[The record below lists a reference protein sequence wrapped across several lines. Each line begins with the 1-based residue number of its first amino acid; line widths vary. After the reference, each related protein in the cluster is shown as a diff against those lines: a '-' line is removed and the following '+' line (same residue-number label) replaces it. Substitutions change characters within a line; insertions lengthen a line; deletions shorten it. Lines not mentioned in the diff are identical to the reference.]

1 LLAVCTLVSATQ
13 ITGEAMVFGSSSQ
26 EPGSGDNWVRSRAR
40 RSWKWMKD
48 TFTSAPV
55 TAQLQSLDGRTQVQT
70 TAIETVGQQIA
81 DLSRNQRGMLQVLE
95 QNQAMFGRIDSLLVR
110 LASLNEAVVKDHED
124 TARMLTDVRA
134 QLDELRSMPADLAA
148 AKAELASG
156 FREAESRLLDEASR
170 TREQLGALT
179 TGEQLQTM
187 LGEGVLAQG
196 LASTRAQIVNELQK
210 VQQVLA
216 MHGVDVRDRIAALPS
231 LERIRALLE
240 AASPAGELEGI
251 KAWLT
256 TGLQDVSTSV
266 AERVAGLDARIA
278 VLPSVDHVQAAVDT
292 GAVAQQLALEKGQVA
307 ESLQKIHEALGRQSS
322 DVLLRLASLPSTE
335 QVQSLINNG
344 TIATELASA
353 WSQLVDGLQRVQET
367 VAAHAARMHEQ
378 LATLPSADH
387 IQGLVNGGALVQEV
401 AKTRSDIAGG
411 LQKVSYE
418 TSAQLDGVQ
427 SRLAAIPTGD
437 EFRALIGSGTI
448 IQEVAAAK
456 AHLSEGLHKVQAV
469 MAEQGAGVQARLAQ
483 LPSTEQVHAFIEG
496 GTASTVQSTR
506 KLVAE
511 EAQRGQ
517 LVAERTASRLSA
529 LQSRGVIPLPS
540 MGLVM
545 CRNPL
550 GYVAVPADDL
560 ATVGSLADGLLPRQ
574 GTLKFIEK
582 HLKPGGTFVD
592 VGANVGLFSL
602 LAARVA
608 GPGGKVI
615 AIEPAPVAA
624 AALRATV
631 SANGLEALVQVEE
644 VAAGAE
650 RGLGTLSVT
659 SNCRLSTLLSAVLPP
674 GVSAS
679 TVVTEVVTLDEILGD
694 IVPDVVK
701 ISVGGWELKVLD
713 GMQGLLAAHPDV
725 ILVME
730 FDPAHIRS
738 TGLSAAGW
746 VDRMGSAGMRISEI
760 DERNGELL
768 PLRRSGIE
776 EIVSTN
782 VVISR
787 NPALRREGV
796 DEPLWQTA

>member
-1 LLAVCTLVSATQ
+1 
-13 ITGEAMVFGSSSQ
+13 M
-26 EPGSGDNWVRSRAR
+26 R
-40 RSWKWMKD
+40 D

-55 TAQLQSLDGRTQVQT
+55 TEQLQSLDGRTQVQT
-70 TAIETVGQQIA
+70 TAIESVGQQIA
-81 DLSRNQRGMLQVLE
+81 DLSRNQRGLFQVLE
-95 QNQAMFGRIDSLLVR
+95 QHQAMFGRIDAVLER
-110 LASLNEAVVKDHED
+110 LASLNEASVKGHDD
-124 TARMLTDVRA
+124 TARMLADVRA
-134 QLDELRSMPADLAA
+134 QLGELRSMPGDLAA

-156 FREAESRLLDEASR
+156 IRAAEGRLLEETSR
-170 TREQLGALT
+170 TRVQLGALP
-179 TGEQLQTM
+179 TGEQVQAM

-210 VQQVLA
+210 LQQVLA
-216 MHGVDVRDRIAALPS
+216 MHGVDLRDQLAALPS
-231 LERIRALLE
+231 LERIRALLDD
-240 AASPAGELEGI
+240 ASPAGELEGMR
-251 KAWLT
+251 AALSS
-256 TGLQDVSTSV
+256 GLQDVSNTV
-266 AERVAGLDARIA
+266 AERVAGLDARVAI
-278 VLPSVDHVQAAVDT
+278 LPSLDHVQAAVDT
-292 GAVAQQLALEKGQVA
+292 GAVAQQLALERGQVA
-307 ESLQKIHEALGRQSS
+307 EGLQKIHEMLGRQSA
-322 DVLLRLASLPSTE
+322 DVLSRVASLPSTE
-335 QVQSLINNG
+335 QVQALINNS

-353 WSQLVDGLQRVQET
+353 WSQLVDGLQRVQEA

-378 LATLPSADH
+378 LATLPSADQ
-387 IQGLVNGGALVQEV
+387 IQGLVNGGVLVEEV
-401 AKTRSDIAGG
+401 AKARSDIVGG
-411 LQKVSYE
+411 LQKVSYD

-456 AHLSEGLHKVQAV
+456 AHLSEGLHRVQAV

-496 GTASTVQSTR
+496 GTANTVQSTR

-517 LVAERTASRLSA
+517 LVAERTVSRLSV

-540 MGLVM
+540 VGLVM

-560 ATVGSLADGLLPRQ
+560 ATIGLLADGVLPRQ

-631 SANGLEALVQVEE
+631 RANGLEALVQVEE

-650 RGLGTLSVT
+650 RGLGTLSVMP
-659 SNCRLSTLLSAVLPP
+659 NCRLSTLLPAVLPP
-674 GVSAS
+674 GAQAS
-679 TVVTEVVTLDEILGD
+679 TVVANVVPLDELLAET
-694 IVPDVVK
+694 VPDVVK
-701 ISVGGWELKVLD
+701 ISVGGWELKVLE
-713 GMQGLLAAHPDV
+713 GMQGLLSAHPEIV
-725 ILVME
+725 LVME

-746 VDRMGSAGMRISEI
+746 VDRMGAAGMRIFEI
-760 DERNGELL
+760 DERNGEIL

-782 VVISR
+782 VVITRS
-787 NPALRREGV
+787 PSLRREGA

>member
-1 LLAVCTLVSATQ
+1 
-13 ITGEAMVFGSSSQ
+13 
-26 EPGSGDNWVRSRAR
+26 
-40 RSWKWMKD
+40 MKD

-55 TAQLQSLDGRTQVQT
+55 TAQLQSLDGRTQIQT
-70 TAIETVGQQIA
+70 AAIETVGQQIA

-95 QNQAMFGRIDSLLVR
+95 QHQAMFGRIDSLLVR
-110 LASLNEAVVKDHED
+110 LASLNEAAVNGHED

-134 QLDELRSMPADLAA
+134 QLGELRSMPADLAA
-148 AKAELASG
+148 SKAEIASG
-156 FREAESRLLDEASR
+156 VREAEGRLLEEASR
-170 TREQLGALT
+170 TRVQLGALP
-179 TGEQLQTM
+179 TGEQMQAM
-187 LGEGVLAQG
+187 LGEGELAQG

-210 VQQVLA
+210 LQQVLA
-216 MHGVDVRDRIAALPS
+216 MHGVDVRDRLAALT
-231 LERIRALLE
+231 A
-240 AASPAGELEGI
+240 
-251 KAWLT
+251 
-256 TGLQDVSTSV
+256 GLQDVSSTM
-266 AERVAGLDARIA
+266 AERVAGLDARVA

-307 ESLQKIHEALGRQSS
+307 ESLQKIHEALARLPELSKSQLAADVLGLHDGMARQSA
-322 DVLLRLASLPSTE
+322 DIAARLASVPSTE
-335 QVQSLINNG
+335 QVQALINNS

-401 AKTRSDIAGG
+401 AKARADIAGG
-411 LQKVSYE
+411 LQKVSYD

-448 IQEVAAAK
+448 IQEVVAAK
-456 AHLSEGLHKVQAV
+456 EHLSEGLHKVQAV

-517 LVAERTASRLSA
+517 MVAERTASRLSA

-540 MGLVM
+540 VGLVM

-560 ATVGSLADGLLPRQ
+560 ATIGSLADGVLPRQ

-582 HLKPGGTFVD
+582 QLKSGGTFVD

-602 LAARVA
+602 LAARVT

-650 RGLGTLSVT
+650 RGLGTLSVMP
-659 SNCRLSTLLSAVLPP
+659 NCRLSTLLPAVLPP
-674 GVSAS
+674 GAQAS
-679 TVVTEVVTLDEILGD
+679 TVVTNVVPLDELLAET
-694 IVPDVVK
+694 VPDLVK
-701 ISVGGWELKVLD
+701 ISVGGWELKVLE
-713 GMQGLLAAHPDV
+713 GMQGLLAAHSEIV
-725 ILVME
+725 LVME

-782 VVISR
+782 VVITR
-787 NPALRREGV
+787 NPALRRDGV

>member
-1 LLAVCTLVSATQ
+1 
-13 ITGEAMVFGSSSQ
+13 
-26 EPGSGDNWVRSRAR
+26 
-40 RSWKWMKD
+40 MKD

-55 TAQLQSLDGRTQVQT
+55 MGQLQSLEGRTQVHT
-70 TAIETVGQQIA
+70 SAIEAVGQQLA
-81 DLSRNQRGMLQVLE
+81 ELSRNQRGLFQVLE
-95 QNQAMFGRIDSLLVR
+95 QHQAMFGRIDGLLGR
-110 LASLNEAVVKDHED
+110 LVSQSETMVKSQDD
-124 TARMLTDVRA
+124 TVRMLTGVRA
-134 QLDELRSMPADLAA
+134 QIGELQSLPGDLAA
-148 AKAELASG
+148 ARTDLAAG
-156 FREAESRLLDEASR
+156 LREVEGRVLEEVAG
-170 TREQLGALT
+170 TRGQLGALASH
-179 TGEQLQTM
+179 EQIQVM
-187 LGEGVLAQG
+187 LGEGPLAQG
-196 LASTRAQIVNELQK
+196 LVSTRAQLVNELQK
-210 VQQVLA
+210 LQQVLA
-216 MHGVDVRDRIAALPS
+216 MHGVDVRDRLAALPS
-231 LERIRALLE
+231 VDRIRALLDEVNAAGAVE
-240 AASPAGELEGI
+240 ALGSGLSA
-251 KAWLT
+251 
-256 TGLQDVSTSV
+256 GLQQVSASL
-266 AERVAGLDARIA
+266 AERVAGIEARIA

-307 ESLQKIHEALGRQSS
+307 ESLQKIHEALSRLPELWRTQLSADVQGLHDSMMRQSAEIS
-322 DVLLRLASLPSTE
+322 ARLSTLPSTE
-335 QVQSLINNG
+335 QVQALVNNG

-387 IQGLVNGGALVQEV
+387 IQCLVNGGALVQEV
-401 AKTRSDIAGG
+401 AKARSDIASG

-437 EFRALIGSGTI
+437 EFRSLIGSGAI
-448 IQEVAAAK
+448 LQEVAAAR
-456 AHLSEGLHKVQAV
+456 AQLSEGLHKVQAV
-469 MAEQGAGVQARLAQ
+469 IGEHGASVQARLAQ

-506 KLVAE
+506 KLVTE

-529 LQSRGVIPLPS
+529 LQTRGVIPLAS
-540 MGLVM
+540 QGLVM
-545 CRNPL
+545 CRNPI

-560 ATVGSLADGLLPRQ
+560 ATIGSLADGVLPRP

-582 HLKPGGTFVD
+582 NLKPGGTFVD

-602 LAARVA
+602 MAARVV
-608 GPGGKVI
+608 GPGGRVI
-615 AIEPAPVAA
+615 AIEPAPVVA
-624 AALRATV
+624 AALRATI
-631 SANGLEALVQVEE
+631 SANGLDALVRVEQ

-650 RGLGTLSVT
+650 RGLATLSVT
-659 SNCRLSTLLSAVLPP
+659 SNCRQSTLLPAVLPP
-674 GVSAS
+674 GTQAS
-679 TVVTEVVTLDEILGD
+679 TVVTDVVTLDEMLGD

-713 GMQGLLAAHPDV
+713 GMQALLAAHPDI

-746 VDRMGSAGMRISEI
+746 VDRMGSAGMRICEI
-760 DERNGELL
+760 DERNGEPL

-776 EIVSTN
+776 EIVSMN

-787 NPALRREGV
+787 NPSVQWAGGE
-796 DEPLWQTA
+796 EPLWQTP

>member
-1 LLAVCTLVSATQ
+1 
-13 ITGEAMVFGSSSQ
+13 M
-26 EPGSGDNWVRSRAR
+26 R
-40 RSWKWMKD
+40 D

-70 TAIETVGQQIA
+70 TAIKAVGQQIA
-81 DLSRNQRGMLQVLE
+81 DLSRNQSGMFQLLE
-95 QNQAMFGRIDSLLVR
+95 QHQAMFGRIDAVLERVALQ
-110 LASLNEAVVKDHED
+110 NEATVKAHDEA
-124 TARMLTDVRA
+124 ARMLTDVRT
-134 QLDELRSMPADLAA
+134 QLGELRSMPADLAA
-148 AKAELASG
+148 SKAEIASG
-156 FREAESRLLDEASR
+156 VREAEGRLLEEASR
-170 TREQLGALT
+170 ARVQLGALP
-179 TGEQLQTM
+179 TGEQMQAM

-210 VQQVLA
+210 LQQFLA
-216 MHGVDVRDRIAALPS
+216 MHGVDVRDRLAALT
-231 LERIRALLE
+231 A
-240 AASPAGELEGI
+240 
-251 KAWLT
+251 
-256 TGLQDVSTSV
+256 GLQDVSSTID
-266 AERVAGLDARIA
+266 ERVAGLDARVA
-278 VLPSVDHVQAAVDT
+278 VLPSVDHVQAAMDT

-307 ESLQKIHEALGRQSS
+307 ESLQKIHEALVRLPELSKSQLAADVQGLHDGMARQSA
-322 DVLLRLASLPSTE
+322 DIAARLASLPSTE

-378 LATLPSADH
+378 LATLPSADQ

-401 AKTRSDIAGG
+401 AKARADIAGG
-411 LQKVSYE
+411 LQKVSYD

-437 EFRALIGSGTI
+437 EFRVLIGSGTI

-496 GTASTVQSTR
+496 GTASTLQSTR

-511 EAQRGQ
+511 ETQRGQ
-517 LVAERTASRLSA
+517 LVVERMASRLSA
-529 LQSRGVIPLPS
+529 LQARGVIPLPS
-540 MGLVM
+540 VGLVM

-560 ATVGSLADGLLPRQ
+560 STIGSLADGVLPRQ

-608 GPGGKVI
+608 GPGGRVI

-650 RGLGTLSVT
+650 RGLGTLSVMP
-659 SNCRLSTLLSAVLPP
+659 NCRLSTLLPAVLPP
-674 GVSAS
+674 GAQAS
-679 TVVTEVVTLDEILGD
+679 TVVANVVPLDELLAE

-701 ISVGGWELKVLD
+701 ISVGGWELKVLE
-713 GMQGLLAAHPDV
+713 GMQGLLSAHPEIV
-725 ILVME
+725 LVME
-730 FDPAHIRS
+730 FDPSHIRS

-746 VDRMGSAGMRISEI
+746 VDRMGTAGMRIFEI

-782 VVISR
+782 VVITR
-787 NPALRREGV
+787 NPALRREGAV
-796 DEPLWQTA
+796 EPLWQTA

>member
-1 LLAVCTLVSATQ
+1 
-13 ITGEAMVFGSSSQ
+13 M
-26 EPGSGDNWVRSRAR
+26 R
-40 RSWKWMKD
+40 D

-70 TAIETVGQQIA
+70 TAIESVGQQIA
-81 DLSRNQRGMLQVLE
+81 DLSRNQRGLFQVLE
-95 QNQAMFGRIDSLLVR
+95 QHQAMFGRIDAVLER
-110 LASLNEAVVKDHED
+110 LASLSEAAVKGHDD
-124 TARMLTDVRA
+124 TARMLADVRA
-134 QLDELRSMPADLAA
+134 QLGELRSMPADLAA

-156 FREAESRLLDEASR
+156 IREAEGRLFEETSR
-170 TREQLGALT
+170 TRVQLGALP
-179 TGEQLQTM
+179 TGEQVQAM

-210 VQQVLA
+210 LQQVLA
-216 MHGVDVRDRIAALPS
+216 MHGVDVRDRLAALPS
-231 LERIRALLE
+231 LERIRALLDE
-240 AASPAGELEGI
+240 TSPAGELEGMRV
-251 KAWLT
+251 ALT
-256 TGLQDVSTSV
+256 AGLQDLSTSV

-307 ESLQKIHEALGRQSS
+307 ESLQKIHEALARQSS
-322 DVLLRLASLPSTE
+322 DVLSRLAGLPSTD
-335 QVQSLINNG
+335 QVQTLINNG

-401 AKTRSDIAGG
+401 AKARADIAGG
-411 LQKVSYE
+411 LQKVSYD

-437 EFRALIGSGTI
+437 EFRVLIGSGTI

-456 AHLSEGLHKVQAV
+456 AHLSEGLHKLQAV

-496 GTASTVQSTR
+496 GTASTLQSTR

-517 LVAERTASRLSA
+517 LVAERTVSRLSA
-529 LQSRGVIPLPS
+529 LQARGVIPLPS
-540 MGLVM
+540 LGLVM

-560 ATVGSLADGLLPRQ
+560 ATIGLLADGVLPRQ

-582 HLKPGGTFVD
+582 HLRPGGTFVD

-602 LAARVA
+602 LAARVT
-608 GPGGKVI
+608 GPGGRVI

-631 SANGLEALVQVEE
+631 SANGLEALVHVAE

-650 RGLGTLSVT
+650 RGLGTLSVMP
-659 SNCRLSTLLSAVLPP
+659 NCRLSTLLPAVLPT
-674 GVSAS
+674 GAQAS
-679 TVVTEVVTLDEILGD
+679 TVVANVVPLDELLAET
-694 IVPDVVK
+694 VPDVVK
-701 ISVGGWELKVLD
+701 ISVGGWELKVLE
-713 GMQGLLAAHPDV
+713 GMQGLLAAHSEIV
-725 ILVME
+725 LVME
-730 FDPAHIRS
+730 FDPSHIRS

-746 VDRMGSAGMRISEI
+746 VDRMGAAGMRIFEI

-782 VVISR
+782 VVITR
-787 NPALRREGV
+787 NPALQRAGG
-796 DEPLWQTA
+796 DEPLWQGS

>member
-1 LLAVCTLVSATQ
+1 
-13 ITGEAMVFGSSSQ
+13 
-26 EPGSGDNWVRSRAR
+26 
-40 RSWKWMKD
+40 
-48 TFTSAPV
+48 
-55 TAQLQSLDGRTQVQT
+55 
-70 TAIETVGQQIA
+70 
-81 DLSRNQRGMLQVLE
+81 
-95 QNQAMFGRIDSLLVR
+95 
-110 LASLNEAVVKDHED
+110 
-124 TARMLTDVRA
+124 
-134 QLDELRSMPADLAA
+134 
-148 AKAELASG
+148 
-156 FREAESRLLDEASR
+156 
-170 TREQLGALT
+170 
-179 TGEQLQTM
+179 
-187 LGEGVLAQG
+187 
-196 LASTRAQIVNELQK
+196 
-210 VQQVLA
+210 
-216 MHGVDVRDRIAALPS
+216 
-231 LERIRALLE
+231 
-240 AASPAGELEGI
+240 
-251 KAWLT
+251 
-256 TGLQDVSTSV
+256 
-266 AERVAGLDARIA
+266 
-278 VLPSVDHVQAAVDT
+278 
-292 GAVAQQLALEKGQVA
+292 
-307 ESLQKIHEALGRQSS
+307 
-322 DVLLRLASLPSTE
+322 
-335 QVQSLINNG
+335 
-344 TIATELASA
+344 
-353 WSQLVDGLQRVQET
+353 VDGLQRVQET
-367 VAAHAARMHEQ
+367 VVAHAARMHEQ

-401 AKTRSDIAGG
+401 AKARSDIAGG
-411 LQKVSYE
+411 LQKVSYD

-448 IQEVAAAK
+448 IEEVAAAK
-456 AHLSEGLHKVQAV
+456 AHLSEGLQKVQAAV
-469 MAEQGAGVQARLAQ
+469 AEHSAGVQARLAQ

-517 LVAERTASRLSA
+517 AIAERTASRLSA
-529 LQSRGVIPLPS
+529 LQLRGVIPLPS
-540 MGLVM
+540 VGLVL

-560 ATVGSLADGLLPRQ
+560 ATIGALADGVLPRP

-602 LAARVA
+602 MAARVV
-608 GPGGKVI
+608 GPGGRVI
-615 AIEPAPVAA
+615 AIEPAPVVA
-624 AALRATV
+624 AALRATI
-631 SANGLEALVQVEE
+631 SANGLESLVRAEE

-659 SNCRLSTLLSAVLPP
+659 SNCRLSTLLPAVLPP
-674 GVSAS
+674 GAQAS
-679 TVVTEVVTLDEILGD
+679 TVVTEVVPLDEILGD
-694 IVPDVVK
+694 VVPDVVK

-713 GMQGLLAAHPDV
+713 GMQGLLAAHPDI

-776 EIVSTN
+776 EVVSTN
-782 VVISR
+782 VVITR
-787 NPALRREGV
+787 NPALQREGV

>member
-1 LLAVCTLVSATQ
+1 
-13 ITGEAMVFGSSSQ
+13 M
-26 EPGSGDNWVRSRAR
+26 R
-40 RSWKWMKD
+40 D

-70 TAIETVGQQIA
+70 TAIESVGQQIA
-81 DLSRNQRGMLQVLE
+81 DLSRNQRGLFQMLE
-95 QNQAMFGRIDSLLVR
+95 QHQVMFGRIDALLGR
-110 LASLNEAVVKDHED
+110 LASQNEAAMKGQDE
-124 TARMLTDVRA
+124 TAHVLSDMRA
-134 QLDELRSMPADLAA
+134 QLGALRSMPADLAA
-148 AKAELASG
+148 AKAELALG
-156 FREAESRLLDEASR
+156 VRETESRLLEEASR
-170 TREQLGALT
+170 ARVLLGTLPTSEQMLS
-179 TGEQLQTM
+179 M

-196 LASTRAQIVNELQK
+196 QASTRAQIVNELQK

-216 MHGVDVRDRIAALPS
+216 MHGVDVRDRIDALPS
-231 LERIRALLE
+231 LERIRSLLVE
-240 AASPAGELEGI
+240 ASPAGEIDGL
-251 KAWLT
+251 KAALT
-256 TGLQDVSTSV
+256 AGLQDVSATV
-266 AERVAGLDARIA
+266 AERVAGLDARVA

-292 GAVAQQLALEKGQVA
+292 GAVAQQLALERGLVA
-307 ESLQKIHEALGRQSS
+307 ESLQKIHETLGRQSADFLS
-322 DVLLRLASLPSTE
+322 RVGSLPSTD
-335 QVQSLINNG
+335 QVQSLINNS

-353 WSQLVDGLQRVQET
+353 WSQLVDGLQRVQES

-401 AKTRSDIAGG
+401 AKARSDIAGG
-411 LQKVSYE
+411 LQKVSYD

-456 AHLSEGLHKVQAV
+456 AQLSDGLLKVQAAMV
-469 MAEQGAGVQARLAQ
+469 EQGAGVQARLAA
-483 LPSTEQVHAFIEG
+483 LPSTEQVHALIEG

-511 EAQRGQ
+511 EAQRGHAI
-517 LVAERTASRLSA
+517 AERTVSRLSQ
-529 LQSRGVIPLPS
+529 LQSRSVIPLAS
-540 MGLVM
+540 QGLVM

-560 ATVGSLADGLLPRQ
+560 ATIGSLADGVLPRQ

-582 HLKPGGTFVD
+582 QLKPGDTFVD

-602 LAARVA
+602 MAARVV
-608 GPGGKVI
+608 GSGGRVI
-615 AIEPAPVAA
+615 AIEPAPVVA
-624 AALRATV
+624 AALRATI
-631 SANGLEALVQVEE
+631 SANGLESLVRAEE

-659 SNCRLSTLLSAVLPP
+659 SNCRLSTLLPAVLPP
-674 GVSAS
+674 GAQAS
-679 TVVTEVVTLDEILGD
+679 TVVTEVVTLDEFLGD

-713 GMQGLLAAHPDV
+713 GMQGLLAAHPDIV
-725 ILVME
+725 LVME

-782 VVISR
+782 VVITR
-787 NPALRREGV
+787 NSTLQREGA

>member
-1 LLAVCTLVSATQ
+1 
-13 ITGEAMVFGSSSQ
+13 M
-26 EPGSGDNWVRSRAR
+26 R
-40 RSWKWMKD
+40 D

-70 TAIETVGQQIA
+70 TAIKAVGQQIA
-81 DLSRNQRGMLQVLE
+81 DLSRNQSGMFQLLE
-95 QNQAMFGRIDSLLVR
+95 QHQAMFGRIDAVLERVALQ
-110 LASLNEAVVKDHED
+110 NEATVKAHDEA
-124 TARMLTDVRA
+124 ARMLTDVRT
-134 QLDELRSMPADLAA
+134 QLGELRSMPADLAA
-148 AKAELASG
+148 SKAEIASG
-156 FREAESRLLDEASR
+156 VREAEGRLLEEASR
-170 TREQLGALT
+170 ARVQLGALP
-179 TGEQLQTM
+179 TGEQMQAM

-210 VQQVLA
+210 LQQFLA
-216 MHGVDVRDRIAALPS
+216 MHGVDVRDRLAALT
-231 LERIRALLE
+231 A
-240 AASPAGELEGI
+240 
-251 KAWLT
+251 
-256 TGLQDVSTSV
+256 GLQDVSSTID
-266 AERVAGLDARIA
+266 ERVAGLDARVA
-278 VLPSVDHVQAAVDT
+278 VLPSVDHVQAAMDT

-307 ESLQKIHEALGRQSS
+307 ESLQKIHEALVRLPELSKSQLAADVQGLHDGMARQSA
-322 DVLLRLASLPSTE
+322 DIAARLASLPSTE

-378 LATLPSADH
+378 LATLPSADQ

-401 AKTRSDIAGG
+401 AKARADIAGG
-411 LQKVSYE
+411 LQKVSYD

-437 EFRALIGSGTI
+437 EFRVLIGSGTI

-496 GTASTVQSTR
+496 GTASTLQSTR

-511 EAQRGQ
+511 ETQRGQ
-517 LVAERTASRLSA
+517 LVVERMASRLSA
-529 LQSRGVIPLPS
+529 LQARGVIPLPS
-540 MGLVM
+540 VGLVM

-560 ATVGSLADGLLPRQ
+560 STIGSLADGVLPRQ

-608 GPGGKVI
+608 GPGGRVI

-650 RGLGTLSVT
+650 RGLGTLSVMP
-659 SNCRLSTLLSAVLPP
+659 NCRLSTLLPAVLPP
-674 GVSAS
+674 GAQAS
-679 TVVTEVVTLDEILGD
+679 TVVANVVPLDELLAE

-701 ISVGGWELKVLD
+701 ISVGGWELKVLE
-713 GMQGLLAAHPDV
+713 GMQGLLSAHPEIV
-725 ILVME
+725 LVME
-730 FDPAHIRS
+730 FDPSHIRS

-746 VDRMGSAGMRISEI
+746 VDRMGTAGMRIFEI

-782 VVISR
+782 VVITR
-787 NPALRREGV
+787 NPALRREGA
-796 DEPLWQTA
+796 DEPLWQTP

>member
-1 LLAVCTLVSATQ
+1 
-13 ITGEAMVFGSSSQ
+13 M
-26 EPGSGDNWVRSRAR
+26 R
-40 RSWKWMKD
+40 D

-70 TAIETVGQQIA
+70 TAIKAVGQQIA
-81 DLSRNQRGMLQVLE
+81 DLSRNQSGMFQLLE
-95 QNQAMFGRIDSLLVR
+95 QHQAMFGRIDAVLERVALQ
-110 LASLNEAVVKDHED
+110 NEATVKAHDEA
-124 TARMLTDVRA
+124 ARMLTDVRT
-134 QLDELRSMPADLAA
+134 QLGELRSMPADLAA
-148 AKAELASG
+148 SKAEIASG
-156 FREAESRLLDEASR
+156 VREAEGRLLEEASR
-170 TREQLGALT
+170 TRVQLGALP
-179 TGEQLQTM
+179 TGEQMQAM

-210 VQQVLA
+210 LQQFLA
-216 MHGVDVRDRIAALPS
+216 MHGVDVRDRLAALT
-231 LERIRALLE
+231 A
-240 AASPAGELEGI
+240 
-251 KAWLT
+251 
-256 TGLQDVSTSV
+256 GLQDVSSTID
-266 AERVAGLDARIA
+266 ERVAGLDARVA
-278 VLPSVDHVQAAVDT
+278 VLPSVDHVQAAMDT

-307 ESLQKIHEALGRQSS
+307 ESLQKIHEALVRLPELSKSQLAADVQGLHDGMARQSA
-322 DVLLRLASLPSTE
+322 DIAARLASLPSTE

-378 LATLPSADH
+378 LATLPSADQ

-401 AKTRSDIAGG
+401 AKARADIAGG
-411 LQKVSYE
+411 LQKVSYD

-437 EFRALIGSGTI
+437 EFRVLIGSGTI

-496 GTASTVQSTR
+496 GTASTLQSTR

-511 EAQRGQ
+511 ETQRGQ
-517 LVAERTASRLSA
+517 LVVERMASRLSA
-529 LQSRGVIPLPS
+529 LQARGVIPLPS
-540 MGLVM
+540 VGLVM

-560 ATVGSLADGLLPRQ
+560 STIGSLADGVLPRQ

-608 GPGGKVI
+608 GPGGRVI

-650 RGLGTLSVT
+650 RGLGTLSVMP
-659 SNCRLSTLLSAVLPP
+659 NCRLSTLLPAVLPP
-674 GVSAS
+674 GAQAS
-679 TVVTEVVTLDEILGD
+679 TVVANVVPLDELLAE

-701 ISVGGWELKVLD
+701 ISVGGWELKVLE
-713 GMQGLLAAHPDV
+713 GMQGLLSAHPEIV
-725 ILVME
+725 LVME
-730 FDPAHIRS
+730 FDPSHIRS

-746 VDRMGSAGMRISEI
+746 VDRMGTAGMRIFEI

-782 VVISR
+782 VVITR
-787 NPALRREGV
+787 NPALRREGAV
-796 DEPLWQTA
+796 EPLWQTA

>member
-1 LLAVCTLVSATQ
+1 
-13 ITGEAMVFGSSSQ
+13 M
-26 EPGSGDNWVRSRAR
+26 R
-40 RSWKWMKD
+40 D

-70 TAIETVGQQIA
+70 TAIKAVGQQIA
-81 DLSRNQRGMLQVLE
+81 DLSRNQRGMFQLLE
-95 QNQAMFGRIDSLLVR
+95 QHQAMFGRIDAVLERVALQ
-110 LASLNEAVVKDHED
+110 NEATVKAHDEA
-124 TARMLTDVRA
+124 ARMLTDVRT
-134 QLDELRSMPADLAA
+134 QLGELRSMPADLAA
-148 AKAELASG
+148 SKAEIASG
-156 FREAESRLLDEASR
+156 VREAEGRLLEEASR
-170 TREQLGALT
+170 ARVQLGALP
-179 TGEQLQTM
+179 TGEQMQAM

-210 VQQVLA
+210 LQQFLA
-216 MHGVDVRDRIAALPS
+216 MHGVDVRDRLAALT
-231 LERIRALLE
+231 A
-240 AASPAGELEGI
+240 
-251 KAWLT
+251 
-256 TGLQDVSTSV
+256 GLQDVSSTID
-266 AERVAGLDARIA
+266 ERVAGLDARVA
-278 VLPSVDHVQAAVDT
+278 VLPSVDHVQAAMDT

-307 ESLQKIHEALGRQSS
+307 ESLQKIHEALVRLPELSKSQLAADVQGLHDGMARQSA
-322 DVLLRLASLPSTE
+322 DIAARLASLPSTE

-378 LATLPSADH
+378 LATLPSADQ

-401 AKTRSDIAGG
+401 AKARADIAGG
-411 LQKVSYE
+411 LQKVSYD

-437 EFRALIGSGTI
+437 EFRVLIGSGTI

-496 GTASTVQSTR
+496 GTASTLQSTR

-511 EAQRGQ
+511 ETQRGQ
-517 LVAERTASRLSA
+517 LVVERMASRLSA
-529 LQSRGVIPLPS
+529 LQARGVIPLPS
-540 MGLVM
+540 VGLVM

-560 ATVGSLADGLLPRQ
+560 STIGSLADGVLPRQ

-608 GPGGKVI
+608 GPGGRVI

-650 RGLGTLSVT
+650 RGLGTLSVMP
-659 SNCRLSTLLSAVLPP
+659 NCRLSTLLPAVLPP
-674 GVSAS
+674 GAQAS
-679 TVVTEVVTLDEILGD
+679 TVVANVVPLDELLAE

-701 ISVGGWELKVLD
+701 ISVGGWELKVLE
-713 GMQGLLAAHPDV
+713 GMQGLLSAHPEIV
-725 ILVME
+725 LVME
-730 FDPAHIRS
+730 FDPSHIRS

-746 VDRMGSAGMRISEI
+746 VDRMGTAGMRIFEI

-782 VVISR
+782 VVITR
-787 NPALRREGV
+787 NPALRREGAV
-796 DEPLWQTA
+796 EPLWQTA

>member
-1 LLAVCTLVSATQ
+1 
-13 ITGEAMVFGSSSQ
+13 M
-26 EPGSGDNWVRSRAR
+26 R
-40 RSWKWMKD
+40 D

-70 TAIETVGQQIA
+70 TAIKAVGQQIA
-81 DLSRNQRGMLQVLE
+81 DLSRNQSGMFQLLE
-95 QNQAMFGRIDSLLVR
+95 QHQAMFGRIDAVLERVALQ
-110 LASLNEAVVKDHED
+110 NEATVKAHDEA
-124 TARMLTDVRA
+124 ARMLTDVRT
-134 QLDELRSMPADLAA
+134 QLGELRSMPADLAA
-148 AKAELASG
+148 SKAEIASG
-156 FREAESRLLDEASR
+156 VREAEGRLLEEASR
-170 TREQLGALT
+170 TRAQLGALP
-179 TGEQLQTM
+179 TGEQMQAM

-210 VQQVLA
+210 LQQFLA
-216 MHGVDVRDRIAALPS
+216 MHGVDVRDRLAALT
-231 LERIRALLE
+231 A
-240 AASPAGELEGI
+240 
-251 KAWLT
+251 
-256 TGLQDVSTSV
+256 GLQDVSSTID
-266 AERVAGLDARIA
+266 ERVAGLDARVA
-278 VLPSVDHVQAAVDT
+278 VLPSVDHVQAAMDT

-307 ESLQKIHEALGRQSS
+307 ESLQKIHEALVRLPELSKSQLAADVQGLHDGMARQSA
-322 DVLLRLASLPSTE
+322 DIAARLASLPSTE

-378 LATLPSADH
+378 LATLPSADQ

-401 AKTRSDIAGG
+401 AKARADIAGG
-411 LQKVSYE
+411 LQKVSYD

-437 EFRALIGSGTI
+437 EFRVLIGSGTI

-496 GTASTVQSTR
+496 GTASTLQSTR

-511 EAQRGQ
+511 ETQRGQ
-517 LVAERTASRLSA
+517 LVVERMASRLSA
-529 LQSRGVIPLPS
+529 LQARGVIPLPS
-540 MGLVM
+540 VGLVM

-560 ATVGSLADGLLPRQ
+560 STIGSLADGVLPRQ

-608 GPGGKVI
+608 GPGGRVI

-650 RGLGTLSVT
+650 RGLGTLSVMP
-659 SNCRLSTLLSAVLPP
+659 NCRLSTLLPAVLPP
-674 GVSAS
+674 GAQAS
-679 TVVTEVVTLDEILGD
+679 TVVANVVPLDELLAE

-701 ISVGGWELKVLD
+701 ISVGGWELKVLE
-713 GMQGLLAAHPDV
+713 GMQGLLSAHPEIV
-725 ILVME
+725 LVME
-730 FDPAHIRS
+730 FDPSHIRS

-746 VDRMGSAGMRISEI
+746 VDRMGTAGMRIFEI

-782 VVISR
+782 VVITR
-787 NPALRREGV
+787 NPALRREGAV
-796 DEPLWQTA
+796 EPLWQTA

>member
-1 LLAVCTLVSATQ
+1 
-13 ITGEAMVFGSSSQ
+13 M
-26 EPGSGDNWVRSRAR
+26 R
-40 RSWKWMKD
+40 D

-70 TAIETVGQQIA
+70 TAIEAVGQQIA
-81 DLSRNQRGMLQVLE
+81 DLSRNQRGMFQVLE
-95 QNQAMFGRIDSLLVR
+95 QHQAMFGRIDAVLER
-110 LASLNEAVVKDHED
+110 LALQNEATVKAHDEA
-124 TARMLTDVRA
+124 ARMLTDVRA
-134 QLDELRSMPADLAA
+134 QLGELRSIPADLAA
-148 AKAELASG
+148 SKAEIALG
-156 FREAESRLLDEASR
+156 IREAEGRLLEEASR
-170 TREQLGALT
+170 TRVQLGALP
-179 TGEQLQTM
+179 TGEQMQAM

-210 VQQVLA
+210 LQQVLA
-216 MHGVDVRDRIAALPS
+216 MHGVDVRDRLAALPS
-231 LERIRALLE
+231 LERIRTLLDE
-240 AASPAGELEGI
+240 TSPAGELEGMR
-251 KAWLT
+251 ATLT
-256 TGLQDVSTSV
+256 TGLQDVSSTI
-266 AERVAGLDARIA
+266 AERVAGLDARVA

-307 ESLQKIHEALGRQSS
+307 ESLQKIHEALARLPELSKSQLAADVQGLHDGMARQSA
-322 DVLLRLASLPSTE
+322 DIAARLASLPSTE

-401 AKTRSDIAGG
+401 AKARADIAGG
-411 LQKVSYE
+411 LQKVSYD

-437 EFRALIGSGTI
+437 EFRVLIGSGTI

-496 GTASTVQSTR
+496 GTASTLQSTR
-506 KLVAE
+506 KLIAE

-517 LVAERTASRLSA
+517 LVAERTVSRLSA
-529 LQSRGVIPLPS
+529 LQARGVIPLPS
-540 MGLVM
+540 LGLVM

-550 GYVAVPADDL
+550 GHVAVPADDL
-560 ATVGSLADGLLPRQ
+560 ATIGSLADGVLPRQ

-615 AIEPAPVAA
+615 AIEPAPAAA

-650 RGLGTLSVT
+650 RGLGTLSVMP
-659 SNCRLSTLLSAVLPP
+659 NCRLSTLLPAVLPP
-674 GVSAS
+674 GAQAS
-679 TVVTEVVTLDEILGD
+679 TVVANVVPLDELLAET
-694 IVPDVVK
+694 VPDVVK
-701 ISVGGWELKVLD
+701 ISVGGWELKVLE
-713 GMQGLLAAHPDV
+713 GMQGLLAAHPEIV
-725 ILVME
+725 LVME
-730 FDPAHIRS
+730 FDPSHIRS

-746 VDRMGSAGMRISEI
+746 VDRMGTAGMRIFEI
-760 DERNGELL
+760 DDRNGELL

-782 VVISR
+782 VVITR
-787 NPALRREGV
+787 NPALRREGA
-796 DEPLWQTA
+796 DEMLWLGSGSTTFAAP